1 MAVRQ
6 KPQNPAPPDPPRR
19 RLPLALLL
27 VGGMTLL
34 ILLSVGSVLFISL
47 REATENTFSLL
58 ADRADSNLDLLEAQ
72 LETQLAPVEAAGT
85 ELAARIGADA
95 YRLESDDEAL
105 RHMLRGA
112 LASLPRA
119 TAVIFV
125 TPQAEALRIARV
137 EGVIGEVPENDF
149 LRQRQVEAIERAA
162 RMTRPAWLE
171 PTWMPALNEPILSF
185 IAPVRRNGRFAG
197 TVVVSTRL
205 GELARFLKT
214 IETEKGVRAFILYD
228 SRYVLGH
235 PELLDQGAD
244 LSGGG
249 GAVALPTVETFHE
262 DAFRL
267 LQEEAQRAESLLRR
281 SRFDDAPVDEEFIVL
296 IREIRRYGA
305 VPWQIALRFRQAE
318 VTVELDRLRDAAI
331 VGFGILL
338 LAVATGYFVTR
349 NLNRQI
355 GRLAATAN
363 RLRELD
369 VADLEPL
376 PDSRLRELA
385 HAARAFNALIAAMR
399 WFETYVPKALV
410 HRLMQ
415 ASDRA
420 MHSDERTLTILFT
433 DIRGFSTQVEHM
445 SPVETADFLNR
456 HFALLA
462 DCVEAEDGTVDKFIG
477 DSIMAFWGAPEDQPD
492 HAARALRAALAMRAA
507 LDAENARRHAAGEV
521 TTAIRIGIHSGPVV
535 VGNIG
540 SRNRLNYT
548 VIGDTVN
555 VAARLEAFAKELTL
569 DDDCIAVISRATL
582 QAAGGAP
589 PAGASVEQ
597 LGAVP
602 VRGRVGKVDAYML
615 RR

>member
-1 MAVRQ
+1 
-6 KPQNPAPPDPPRR
+6 
-19 RLPLALLL
+19 
-27 VGGMTLL
+27 
-34 ILLSVGSVLFISL
+34 
-47 REATENTFSLL
+47 
-58 ADRADSNLDLLEAQ
+58 
-72 LETQLAPVEAAGT
+72 
-85 ELAARIGADA
+85 
-95 YRLESDDEAL
+95 
-105 RHMLRGA
+105 
-112 LASLPRA
+112 
-119 TAVIFV
+119 
-125 TPQAEALRIARV
+125 
-137 EGVIGEVPENDF
+137 VIGEVPENDF

-205 GELARFLKT
+205 DELARFLKT

-281 SRFDDAPVDEEFIVL
+281 SRIDDAPVDEEFIVL

-305 VPWQIALRFRQAE
+305 VPWQIALRFRPAE

-415 ASDRA
+415 AGDRA

-477 DSIMAFWGAPEDQPD
+477 DSIMAFWGGTGRPARPCC
-492 HAARALRAALAMRAA
+492 ARAACRAC
-507 LDAENARRHAAGEV
+507 DARRARRRERAPARRRRGHHGDPH
-521 TTAIRIGIHSGPVV
+521 RHPQRPG
-535 VGNIG
+535 
-540 SRNRLNYT
+540 RRRQYRLAQPAQLH
-548 VIGDTVN
+548 GDRRHCECRRAPRSLRQGTD
-555 VAARLEAFAKELTL
+555 ARRRLH
-569 DDDCIAVISRATL
+569 RRH
-582 QAAGGAP
+582 QQGH
-589 PAGASVEQ
+589 PAGRRRRTA
-597 LGAVP
+597 
-602 VRGRVGKVDAYML
+602 GR
-615 RR
+615 R